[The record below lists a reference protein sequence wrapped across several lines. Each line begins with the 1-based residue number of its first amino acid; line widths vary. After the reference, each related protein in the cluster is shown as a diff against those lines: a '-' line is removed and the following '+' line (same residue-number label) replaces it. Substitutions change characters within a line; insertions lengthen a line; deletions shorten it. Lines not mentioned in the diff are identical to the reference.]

1 MWGRGDGANER
12 AQTKTEWVSM
22 KVSTLAPKKTN
33 KKKQKT
39 GKTNDMQENNTSKN
53 GNEKQVMDGNEEHT
67 NDENKTPVH

>member
-1 MWGRGDGANER
+1 
-12 AQTKTEWVSM
+12 M